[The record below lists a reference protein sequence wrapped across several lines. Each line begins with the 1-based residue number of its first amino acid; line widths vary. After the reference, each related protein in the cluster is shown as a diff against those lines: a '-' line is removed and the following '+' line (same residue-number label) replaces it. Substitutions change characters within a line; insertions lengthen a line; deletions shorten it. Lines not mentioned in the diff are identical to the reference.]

1 MTEASITV
9 RLRHG
14 SHRRWWVALVTGA
27 SILSARENL
36 FASDQAPGRP
46 VVRIAPK
53 AFLNMP
59 ELPSG
64 QLPRL
69 LSQTGAFADLR
80 TLTPSSGLIRY
91 DLVVPFWSDGAVK
104 SRLVSIPDRKIA
116 FSATGEWRFPSGTVF
131 VKTFELPVD
140 EGERAAKRRLETRL
154 LVCAADG
161 LVYGV
166 VYKWRED
173 GSDADLLSGS
183 LTESIRIRTRS
194 GGTRTQS
201 WYYPSRKDCLACHN
215 ARAGGVLGVKTR
227 QMNKTFDYPSG
238 GAKNQL
244 LAWDELQLFSP
255 SLRGIDTS
263 RLPRLAAAG
272 DAGRSLEDRARSYL
286 DANCAQCHRPG
297 GTVAYFDARF
307 DTPSDRQNIVDG
319 PILIDEGIDH
329 PRVVAAHDI
338 WRSIAYMRVDT
349 LDDIK
354 MPPLARETIDTA
366 GVALLRAW
374 IESMPGRPVLAP
386 PAIDPAGGS
395 FPAAIDVALKAGE
408 QGTEIHY
415 TLDGSEP
422 GRGDPLYTKP
432 IRLIDSAVLR
442 ARAYKNGYT
451 RSITA
456 QGVFILGN

>member
-9 RLRHG
+9 RPA
-14 SHRRWWVALVTGA
+14 RRSLWLPWLAAVIDVAILGA
-27 SILSARENL
+27 SQAL
-36 FASDQAPGRP
+36 FASAQAQGTPPPRL
-46 VVRIAPK
+46 VPK
-53 AFLNMP
+53 GFLNMP
-59 ELPSG
+59 EHPSG
-64 QLPRL
+64 RLPLL
-69 LSQTGAFADLR
+69 LSQTGAFAQLR
-80 TLTPSSGLIRY
+80 PLTPSPGLIPY
-91 DLVVPFWSDGAVK
+91 DLVVPFWSDGAIK
-104 SRLVSIPDRKIA
+104 SRLISVPNGKIA
-116 FSATGEWRFPSGTVF
+116 FSATGEWRFPSGTIF

-140 EGERAAKRRLETRL
+140 ERDRAARRRLETRL
-154 LVCAADG
+154 LVRAAG
-161 LVYGV
+161 GGVYGV

-183 LTESIRIRTRS
+183 LTENIRIRTRD
-194 GGTRTQS
+194 GGTRLQS

-227 QMNKTFDYPSG
+227 QMDKTFEYPSG
-238 GAKNQL
+238 LTKNQL
-244 LAWDELQLFSP
+244 LAWDDLRLFSS

-263 RLPRLAAAG
+263 RLPRLAAAE

-307 DTPSDRQNIVDG
+307 DTPPERQNIIDG
-319 PILIDEGIDH
+319 PVLIDEGIDR

-338 WRSIAYMRVDT
+338 WRSIAYMRVNT

-354 MPPLARETIDTA
+354 MPPLARETIDSE

-386 PAIDPAGGS
+386 PVIAAAGGN
-395 FPAAIDVALKAGE
+395 ATAMDVALSSSDEGA
-408 QGTEIHY
+408 EIHY

-432 IRLIDSAVLR
+432 IHLSASAVLR
-442 ARAYKNGYT
+442 ARAYKNGYV
-451 RSITA
+451 RSIAA